1 MTLSRHQLCCAIFA
15 VLSLQAPIVTSAEPS
30 GADSLRY
37 EGETHLRHLRQL
49 TFGGEN
55 AEAYFSPDGRQLV
68 FQSTHP
74 PYDCDQIFMMPVD
87 GGTPTLVSTGKGRT
101 TCSYFLPDGKSVLY
115 ASTHLES
122 PSCPASPDRSHG
134 YVWGLY
140 PGFDIFVKPV
150 GPDALR
156 LSTLQRSDKNSLIR
170 LTTTPGYDAEATVS
184 PRGDKIVFTS
194 LRDGDLDLY
203 SMNLD
208 GTGVKRLTDEDGYDG
223 GAFFSPDGKE
233 IVYRANHPKTET
245 ERKDYHDLLA
255 KNLIRPGVLS
265 LYVMNADGTNRRLV
279 LENGAANFAPYF
291 FPDGD
296 RIIFSSNIDDPKGR
310 NFDLYAIH
318 KNGKGLERITT
329 NDTFDGFPMFSP
341 DGKTLVFASNRN
353 NGGTQFT
360 NIFLADWV
368 E

>member
-1 MTLSRHQLCCAIFA
+1 MNAKPSR
-15 VLSLQAPIVTSAEPS
+15 LQALFVLFSVPLIYCPKIWAAEPS
-30 GADSLRY
+30 PPDTLQCP
-37 EGETHLRHLRQL
+37 GETHLRHLRQL

-74 PYDCDQIFMMPVD
+74 PYDCDQIFVMPVT

-101 TCSYFLPDGKSVLY
+101 TCSYFLPDGTSILY

-122 PSCPASPDRSHG
+122 PNCPTAPDRSHG

-140 PGFDIFVKPV
+140 PGFDIFVKEAK
-150 GPDALR
+150 GDSLLR
-156 LSTLQRSDKNSLIR
+156 LTD
-170 LTTTPGYDAEATVS
+170 TPGYDAEATVS

-194 LRDGDLDLY
+194 LRSGDLDLY

-208 GTGVKRLTDEDGYDG
+208 GTGVTRLTDEDGYDG

-233 IVYRANHPKTET
+233 IVYRANHPKTDE

-291 FPDGD
+291 FTDGD

-353 NGGTQFT
+353 NGGTHFT

-368 E
+368 D

>member
-1 MTLSRHQLCCAIFA
+1 MPSWKPSPCPAMNTKPRTR
-15 VLSLQAPIVTSAEPS
+15 SLLFVFFLILGPPAMAAEPS
-30 GADSLRY
+30 PPDTLRCG
-37 EGETHLRHLRQL
+37 GETHLRLVRQL

-74 PYDCDQIFMMPVD
+74 PYDCDQIFVMPIT
-87 GGTPTLVSTGKGRT
+87 GGSPTLVSTGKGRT
-101 TCSYFLPDGKSVLY
+101 TCSYFLPDGKSILY

-122 PSCPASPDRSHG
+122 PDCPTSPDRSHG

-140 PGFDIFVKPV
+140 PGFDIFVK
-150 GPDALR
+150 DAKSDSLR
-156 LSTLQRSDKNSLIR
+156 R
-170 LTTTPGYDAEATVS
+170 LTDAPGYDAEATVS

-194 LRDGDLDLY
+194 LRSGDLDLY

-208 GTGVKRLTDEDGYDG
+208 GTGVTRLTDEDGYDG
-223 GAFFSPDGKE
+223 GAFFSPDGTE
-233 IVYRANHPKTET
+233 IVYRANHPKTDT

-255 KNLIRPGVLS
+255 RNLIRPGVLN
-265 LYVMNADGTNRRLV
+265 LYVMKADGSNRRLV

-296 RIIFSSNIDDPKGR
+296 RIIFASNMGDPKGR
-310 NFDLYAIH
+310 NFDLYSIH
-318 KNGKGLERITT
+318 KNGTGQERITT
-329 NDTFDGFPMFSP
+329 NDSFDGFPMFSP
-341 DGKTLVFASNRN
+341 DGRTLVFASNRN
-353 NGGTQFT
+353 NGGTHFT

-368 E
+368 D

>member
-1 MTLSRHQLCCAIFA
+1 MAFLLF
-15 VLSLQAPIVTSAEPS
+15 PVTKLLAAEPAPS
-30 GADSLRY
+30 DTLRC
-37 EGETHLRHLRQL
+37 EGESHFKNLRQL

-68 FQSTHP
+68 FQSTHA
-74 PYDCDQIFMMPVD
+74 PYACDQIFVMPLT
-87 GGTPTLVSTGKGRT
+87 GGTPALVSTGKGRT
-101 TCSYFLPDGKSVLY
+101 TCSYFLPDGKSILY

-122 PSCPASPDRSHG
+122 PDCPVAPDRSHG

-140 PGFDIFVKPV
+140 PAFEIFVRSAD
-150 GPDALR
+150 GGS
-156 LSTLQRSDKNSLIR
+156 LSQITHS
-170 LTTTPGYDAEATVS
+170 PGYDAEATVS

-194 LRDGDLDLY
+194 LRSGDLDLY

-208 GTGVKRLTDEDGYDG
+208 GTGVTRLTNEDGYDG

-233 IVYRANHPKTET
+233 IVYRANHPKTDA

-265 LYVMNADGTNRRLV
+265 LFVMNADGTNRRLV

-296 RIIFSSNIDDPKGR
+296 RIIFSSNVGDPKGR

-318 KNGKGLERITT
+318 KNGTGFTRITT
-329 NDTFDGFPMFSP
+329 NETFDGFPMFSP

-353 NGGTQFT
+353 NGGTHFT
-360 NIFLADWV
+360 NIFLTDWV

>member
-1 MTLSRHQLCCAIFA
+1 MPKGKPSPSSAMTLRVWVHA
-15 VLSLQAPIVTSAEPS
+15 QACLLALLLASAGKVRASEPPAS
-30 GADSLRY
+30 DTLRCD
-37 EGETHLRHLRQL
+37 GETHLRHLRQL

-74 PYDCDQIFMMPVD
+74 PYECDQIFVVPVT
-87 GGTPTLVSTGKGRT
+87 GGTPALVSTGKGRT
-101 TCSYFLPDGKSVLY
+101 TCSYFLPDGKSILY

-122 PSCPASPDRSHG
+122 PECPAAPDRSHG

-140 PGFDIFVKPV
+140 PGFDIFVRTAD
-150 GPDALR
+150 GSAL
-156 LSTLQRSDKNSLIR
+156 KR
-170 LTTTPGYDAEATVS
+170 LTESPGYDAEATVS

-194 LRDGDLDLY
+194 LRSGDLDLY

-208 GTGVKRLTDEDGYDG
+208 GTGVKRLTDLDGYDG

-233 IVYRANHPKTET
+233 IVYRANHPKTDAD
-245 ERKDYHDLLA
+245 RKDYHDLLA

-296 RIIFSSNIDDPKGR
+296 RIIFSSNVGDPQGR

-318 KNGKGLERITT
+318 KDGTGLERITT

-353 NGGTQFT
+353 NGGTHFT

-368 E
+368 D

>member
-1 MTLSRHQLCCAIFA
+1 MNRLTCVRGGATWIVLVLGISLGSPLARGAAPPAPPDTLRMPQEA
-15 VLSLQAPIVTSAEPS
+15 
-30 GADSLRY
+30 
-37 EGETHLRHLRQL
+37 HLRNLKQL

-55 AEAYFSPDGRQLV
+55 AEAYFSTDGRRLV

-74 PYDCDQIFMMPVD
+74 PYACDQIFVMPVE
-87 GGTPTLVSTGKGRT
+87 GGPPALVSTGKGRT
-101 TCSYFLPDGKSVLY
+101 TCSYFLPDGRSILY

-122 PSCPASPDRSHG
+122 PDCPAAPDRSHG

-140 PGFDIFVKPV
+140 PGFDIFVK
-150 GPDALR
+150 GPDPSAPLR
-156 LSTLQRSDKNSLIR
+156 R
-170 LTTTPGYDAEATVS
+170 LTDSPGYDAEATVS
-184 PRGDKIVFTS
+184 PQGDQIVFTS
-194 LRDGDLDLY
+194 LRSGDLDLY

-233 IVYRANHPKTET
+233 IVYRAYHPKTDA
-245 ERKDYHDLLA
+245 ERKDYHALLA
-255 KNLIRPGVLS
+255 RNLIRPGVLS
-265 LYVMNADGTNRRLV
+265 LYVMDANGSRHRLV

-296 RIIFSSNIDDPKGR
+296 RIIFSSNVGDPKGR

-318 KNGKGLERITT
+318 KNGKGLEQITF

-341 DGKTLVFASNRN
+341 DGKQLVFASNRQ
-353 NGGTQFT
+353 NGGTHDT

-368 E
+368 D